1 MSQTTGS
8 TAETRVATGLQ
19 QIVDEVVI
27 TLGLNA
33 AMLSIVDEETNCLP
47 VRAAHVDSA
56 LLDWGQKLTG
66 KRLVGE
72 SVSMDEFK
80 NEGVR
85 AIHEGVEYA
94 LTNSLH
100 AIFRPA
106 LGKSA
111 CQLIQKSAGLKVFAI
126 IPVRANDKVI
136 GNLYAGTERENISE
150 REVAL
155 LRRFAEHAAVVL
167 QDAPCAMTG

>member
-1 MSQTTGS
+1 MSQTTNDA
-8 TAETRVATGLQ
+8 TEKQVTTRLQ

-33 AMLSIVDEETNCLP
+33 AMISIIDEEANRLP
-47 VRAAHVDSA
+47 VRAANVDSA
-56 LLDWGQKLTG
+56 LLDWGQKITG

-72 SVSMDEFK
+72 SVSMDEME

-85 AIHEGVEYA
+85 AIHEGVEHA
-94 LTNSLH
+94 LTDSLH

-111 CQLIQKSAGLKVFAI
+111 CQLIQRTASLRVFAI
-126 IPVRANDKVI
+126 IPVRLNNKIV
-136 GNLYAGTERENISE
+136 GNLYAGTERGNISE
-150 REVAL
+150 REIAL
-155 LRRFAEHAAVVL
+155 LKKFAEHAAVVL
-167 QDAPCAMTG
+167 QNAPHSR

>member
-1 MSQTTGS
+1 MSQVTGS
-8 TAETRVATGLQ
+8 TAETRVNTGLQ

-33 AMLSIVDEETNCLP
+33 AMISIINEETNRLP

-56 LLDWGQKLTG
+56 LLDWGQKITG

-72 SVSMDEFK
+72 SVSMDDME

-94 LTNSLH
+94 LADSLY

-111 CQLIQKSAGLKVFAI
+111 CQLIQRSAGLRVFAI
-126 IPVRANDKVI
+126 VPVNVNGKIV
-136 GNLYAGTERENISE
+136 GNLYAGTERENISG
-150 REVAL
+150 REIAL
-155 LRRFAEHAAVVL
+155 LKRFAEHAAFVL
-167 QDAPCAMTG
+167 QDVPFR